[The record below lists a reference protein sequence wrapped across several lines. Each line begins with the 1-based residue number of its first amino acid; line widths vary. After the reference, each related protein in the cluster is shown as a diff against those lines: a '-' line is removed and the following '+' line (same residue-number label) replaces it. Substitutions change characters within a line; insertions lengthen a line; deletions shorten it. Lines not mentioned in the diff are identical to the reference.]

1 VWIRDFSGRFSLTE
15 KGYLTMLNRKAFNIR
30 MHDTHMKPQA
40 PKTATFVIAL
50 ILFLIGLLGLYTH
63 VITIRTDLAQLCLVI
78 SNVLLILGILV
89 KGL

>member
-1 VWIRDFSGRFSLTE
+1 VLDS
-15 KGYLTMLNRKAFNIR
+15 KAFNIG
-30 MHDTHMKPQA
+30 MHDIRMKPQA

-78 SNVLLILGILV
+78 SNVLLILGVLV